1 MTITYRDLLNRLKK
15 LNEDQLNSDITVQ
28 IDSEFYKATM
38 YLTDKEVDILD
49 EGHPV
54 IASFDSSVPLRWV
67 ASEYNL
73 I

>member
-54 IASFDSSVPLRWV
+54 IASFDTSVPIRGLFV
-67 ASEYNL
+67 DKN
-73 I
+73 